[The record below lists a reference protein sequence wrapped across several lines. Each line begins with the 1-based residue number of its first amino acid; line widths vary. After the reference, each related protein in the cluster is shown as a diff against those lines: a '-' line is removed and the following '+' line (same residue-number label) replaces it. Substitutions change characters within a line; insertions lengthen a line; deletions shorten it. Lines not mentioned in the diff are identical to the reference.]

1 VKRQLPH
8 SGFFGA
14 QHRPLAPELSY
25 WEILDHAMLLSDGRL
40 EVGLKLTLPS
50 LTFAPEQSLHSL
62 MQGIRGLL
70 RQGVAEN
77 HRLRVI
83 AEAAPLPPTALE
95 GYHSSL
101 HTSNPAAALLH
112 HQQVQQLERLRSAQL
127 VQWRLH
133 ASLVTG
139 RRTTGYTSRTPNDSL
154 FRQAQRQRSA
164 LVAQANQAGFL
175 ARSLSGQEIFELCFR
190 YFNPGHQEIAL
201 APYQPTWQRFGARQT
216 RQLEQ
221 LAPPTLRDQ
230 ILKSAIHNTALDYL
244 QIGGHFL
251 GILSLASSPNLTQ
264 FNMVQPLLTLH
275 PRAYFVV
282 DYFHEPHDRALRRLR
297 DTARMADAAAGSTE
311 IYVDSD
317 QQQAAEEAE
326 RMAFDTRKSG
336 QHHFRVAAN
345 LILLSPTLEELRTAM
360 SRALSTSSQ
369 IDGSPFKPLSYGL
382 FAPFKHLAPFGG
394 GIFPRQIAVLE
405 SNAADFFPLVAPWQT
420 HHPPR
425 ALFET
430 RWGSPLTFDPFHAGA
445 ANHNGLVVGGSG
457 SGKSATAQR
466 LIREFLKDETHQV
479 FVVEPKSTYQHLTQ
493 TLGGTVLELAPGGA
507 HRVNPLDLPPG
518 QHTPS
523 PAKLAHLNQILR
535 AMVGSSPPQYLAL
548 ENTLISQALRN
559 AYAAQRQVLWGAEE
573 QFSPPTLS
581 QLVHALRSLEML
593 DQNPLSEEERKL
605 AQQLGR
611 RLEGWTGLNPP
622 GTLLDGPTNLDL
634 DAQLIFF
641 DISGLS
647 AYPGLD
653 VVATLVLSELIYR
666 RTEHRLQPTLVF
678 LDEVWKLL
686 AIPEA
691 AALVSELF
699 RLARARNTGIW
710 AITQSLA
717 DFAGPLAQS
726 ILTNTTHH
734 LVLSTPGEE
743 DLIMQQLG
751 LPAHSRWLLNLEHNR
766 QQYAEA
772 LLFTRDQGRL
782 AGDIVRIR
790 LDPLERWLFSSTP
803 TQVQQRQEQLNRLGP
818 LLALQQVA
826 GEA

>member
-1 VKRQLPH
+1 
-8 SGFFGA
+8 
-14 QHRPLAPELSY
+14 
-25 WEILDHAMLLSDGRL
+25 MLLSDGRL

-50 LTFAPEQSLHSL
+50 LTFAHEQSLLQL

-70 RQGVAEN
+70 RQGIAEN
-77 HRLRVI
+77 HRLRVV
-83 AEAAPLPPTALE
+83 AEAAPLPVAALE
-95 GYHSSL
+95 AYRQSL
-101 HTSNPAAALLH
+101 HTANPALSLLH
-112 HQQVQQLERLRSAQL
+112 QHQVQQLDRMRTTHL

-139 RRTTGYTSRTPNDSL
+139 RRTPGYTSRTPNDGL
-154 FRQAQRQRSA
+154 FQQAQRLRSA

-175 ARSLSGQEIFELCFR
+175 ASSLSGQEIFELCFR
-190 YFNPGHQEIAL
+190 YFNPGHQGIPL
-201 APYQPTWQRFGARQT
+201 APYRPTWQRFSRQQT
-216 RQLEQ
+216 RQHEQ

-230 ILKSAIHNTALDYL
+230 ILKTAIHNTALDYL
-244 QIGGHFL
+244 QVGGHFL
-251 GILSLASSPNLTQ
+251 GILSLASSPNHTQ
-264 FNMVQPLLTLH
+264 FNMVQPLLALH

-345 LILLSPTLEELRTAM
+345 LILLAPTLEELRTAM
-360 SRALSTSSQ
+360 SQALSASSQ

-382 FAPFKHLAPFGG
+382 FVPFKHLAPFGG
-394 GIFPRQIAVLE
+394 GIFPRQIGILE

-425 ALFET
+425 TLFEN
-430 RWGSPLTFDPFHAGA
+430 RWGSPLAFDPFNPGA

-457 SGKSATAQR
+457 SGKSATVQR

-479 FVVEPKSTYQHLTQ
+479 FVVEPKSTYRHLTQ
-493 TLGGTVLELAPGGA
+493 VLGGSVLELTPGGT
-507 HRVNPLDLPPG
+507 HRINPLDLPDG

-535 AMVGSSPPQYLAL
+535 AMVGSSPPQQLPL
-548 ENTLISQALRN
+548 ENTLLSQALRN
-559 AYAAQRQVLWGAEE
+559 TYAAQRQVLLGNQE
-573 QFSPPTLS
+573 QFTPPTLG

-593 DQNPLSEEERKL
+593 DQNPLGEEERRL
-605 AQQLGR
+605 AQQLAR

-622 GTLLDGPTNLDL
+622 GTLLDGPTNLNL
-634 DAQLIFF
+634 DAPLVFF

-666 RTEHRLQPTLVF
+666 RTEHRSRPTLVF

-699 RLARARNTGIW
+699 RLARARCTGIW

-717 DFAGPLAQS
+717 DFSTSVAQS

-734 LVLSTPGEE
+734 LILSTPGEE
-743 DLIMQQLG
+743 ELILQQLS
-751 LPAHSRWLLNLEHNR
+751 LPAHSRSLLHLAHSRRE
-766 QQYAEA
+766 YTEA
-772 LLFTRDQGRL
+772 LLFTRETGRL

-790 LDPLERWLFSSTP
+790 LTSLEHWLFSSTP
-803 TQVQQRQEQLNRLGP
+803 SQVQQRQERFDRLGP
-818 LLALQQVA
+818 LLALQQAA
-826 GEA
+826 GQT